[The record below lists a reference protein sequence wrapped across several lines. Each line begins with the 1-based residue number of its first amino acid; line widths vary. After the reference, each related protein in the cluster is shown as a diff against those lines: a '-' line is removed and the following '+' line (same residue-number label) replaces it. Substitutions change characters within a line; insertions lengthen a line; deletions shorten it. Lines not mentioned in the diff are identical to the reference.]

1 MTMSCQWIVRW
12 FVCLCLIVTPT
23 VSLAQEYR
31 LAPDDVVALR
41 ISSWD
46 EATASYAPMTV
57 IDGAYRIMAN
67 GRISFPI
74 VGTIEA
80 GGQTVDALGS
90 QIAEALQSNAGL
102 FQLPEVSV
110 QIAEY
115 RPFYVLGA
123 VNNPG
128 AYSWQPQMTPMK
140 AIALAGGQTRL
151 SAETVDETSGIRQF
165 TSLRGTQVELARLKA
180 RAARQEAELSGAA
193 DITFPDPFFH
203 PDGAAFADRLKEE
216 ERSIL
221 ALRREALDRASNSNA
236 DLIALYKTELAG
248 LETKLDGLRRQQEV
262 ALEQLENLKGI
273 VASGAVPANRLI
285 AAEQGIMDL
294 NSEELDLN
302 TAMFRARQRIGETE
316 RDQSQMVDNQ
326 RQNTMTDLQKTRHS
340 IALEATREQMF
351 SQLGALNGVTPTE
364 TAFDLVLRVRRNVGG
379 TVTVLSIGPDDP
391 ILAGDVF
398 EIDLVAKPAT
408 Q

>member
-1 MTMSCQWIVRW
+1 MIIPFQWIMR
-12 FVCLCLIVTPT
+12 CLGYLCLIAVPII
-23 VSLAQEYR
+23 AFADDYR

-46 EATASYAPMTV
+46 EATASYTPMTV
-57 IDGAYRIMAN
+57 IDGDYRIMAN

-74 VGTIEA
+74 VGTVDA
-80 GGQTVDALGS
+80 GGQTVDTLGD

-110 QIAEY
+110 QIAQY

-128 AYSWQPQMTPMK
+128 AYPWQPQLTPMK

-151 SAETVDETSGIRQF
+151 SVETMDETNGIRQF

-180 RAARQEAELSGAA
+180 RAARQEAELSEAA

-203 PDGAAFADRLKEE
+203 PDGAAFVGRLKEE

-221 ALRREALDRASNSNA
+221 ALRRETLDRATNSNA
-236 DLIALYKTELAG
+236 ALIALYKTELAG
-248 LETKLDGLRRQQEV
+248 LETKLAGLRRQQEV
-262 ALEQLENLKGI
+262 ALDQLENLKGI

-285 AAEQGIMDL
+285 AAEQGIADL
-294 NSEELDLN
+294 NAEELDLN

-316 RDQSQMVDNQ
+316 RDQSQMVDN
-326 RQNTMTDLQKTRHS
+326 RREDTMTDLQKTRHS
-340 IALEATREQMF
+340 IALETTREQMF
-351 SQLGALNGVTPTE
+351 SQLGALNGVTSIE
-364 TAFDLVLRVRRNVGG
+364 TAFDLVLSVRRDVDG
-379 TVTVLSIGPDDP
+379 TVTVLVIGPDDP

-398 EIDLVAKPAT
+398 EIELVSKSAT